1 MPKDTKN
8 ANKVVGMGFFLL
20 GVYFGVW
27 SINNCF
33 IQRIF
38 VKLVNTKL
46 SIMIFFSFFKSVV
59 FALIDSQFPRID
71 PNPASL
77 TNYANTCP
85 ETFDVA
91 TVSIV
96 IELSI

>member
-1 MPKDTKN
+1 MFYPEDFCKISKYKTK
-8 ANKVVGMGFFLL
+8 
-20 GVYFGVW
+20 YHD
-27 SINNCF
+27 
-33 IQRIF
+33 
-38 VKLVNTKL
+38 
-46 SIMIFFSFFKSVV
+46 FFSFFKSVV
-59 FALIDSQFPRID
+59 FALIDSQFPSVD

>member
-1 MPKDTKN
+1 
-8 ANKVVGMGFFLL
+8 
-20 GVYFGVW
+20 
-27 SINNCF
+27 
-33 IQRIF
+33 
-38 VKLVNTKL
+38 
-46 SIMIFFSFFKSVV
+46 MIFFSFFKSVV
-59 FALIDSQFPRID
+59 FALIDSQFPSID

-96 IELSI
+96 IELSIKENTLWLSMSLYQTLFKSNFQMADH

>member
-1 MPKDTKN
+1 MFYPEDFCKISKYKTK
-8 ANKVVGMGFFLL
+8 
-20 GVYFGVW
+20 YHD
-27 SINNCF
+27 
-33 IQRIF
+33 
-38 VKLVNTKL
+38 
-46 SIMIFFSFFKSVV
+46 FFSFFKSVV
-59 FALIDSQFPRID
+59 FGSID

-96 IELSI
+96 IELSIKENTLWLSMSLYQTLFKSNFQMADH